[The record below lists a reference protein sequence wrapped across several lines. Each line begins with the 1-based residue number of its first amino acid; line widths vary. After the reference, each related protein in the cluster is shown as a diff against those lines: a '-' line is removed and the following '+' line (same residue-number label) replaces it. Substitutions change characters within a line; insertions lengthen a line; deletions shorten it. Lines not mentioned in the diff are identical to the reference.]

1 MIKIP
6 DERPWWA
13 DHIPDIRGMAT
24 AAMFGIV
31 FYMLWL
37 IASYPQL
44 GTNELFKTVATL
56 LIGSG
61 AFGLVCAFLW
71 GGSKASVA
79 AADTV
84 NAMATSAA
92 SPQVTAPSSGPQTIN
107 VTTPPADPV
116 PKP

>member
-1 MIKIP
+1 MTP
-6 DERPWWA
+6 SQRPWWA
-13 DHIPDIRGMAT
+13 DHLPDTRGIAT

-31 FYMLWL
+31 VYMLWL
-37 IASYPQL
+37 IANVPRLAS
-44 GTNELFKTVATL
+44 NELFKTVATL

-84 NAMATSAA
+84 NQMAKANNAA
-92 SPQVTAPSSGPQTIN
+92 PPAA
-107 VTTPPADPV
+107 PADP
-116 PKP
+116 PAP